1 MSDENIFG
9 NEPPTNGEVVP
20 QPPAV
25 VLPDSAKELVGP
37 GKKYATVEK
46 ALEALVHSQEHIAR
60 IEAENAEARARADS
74 ALSVEQVHETVQEL
88 LKKERET
95 RVSGTVDE
103 AALSGVLDR
112 ALTQREAAR
121 VAKENTSAVV
131 GALSG
136 KFGEKAQEQYEQK
149 AKELGLSVQDLNELA
164 KKSPKAV
171 LAHFGIAEKASSVSR
186 THGSIN
192 TTALSNVKQV
202 PEKPK
207 SPMSGGTHK
216 DVMNMW
222 DYAKAKVQNPQE

>member
-1 MSDENIFG
+1 MTDENLFNPVQTNDG
-9 NEPPTNGEVVP
+9 VEPPQAP
-20 QPPAV
+20 
-25 VLPDSAKELVGP
+25 VLPDNVKDLVGP

-46 ALEALVHSQEHIAR
+46 ALEALVHSQDHIAR
-60 IEAENAEARARADS
+60 IEAENADIRARAEA

-95 RVSGTVDE
+95 RGPVSVDE

-112 ALTQREAAR
+112 ALTQREQQKI
-121 VAKENTSAVV
+121 AKENANAVV

-136 KFGEKAQEQYEQK
+136 KFGEKAQEQYELK
-149 AKELGLSVQDLNELA
+149 AKELGLSVADLNELS

-171 LAHFGIAEKASSVSR
+171 LGYFGISEKAPVVVR

-192 TTALSNVKQV
+192 TTALNNNSPL

-207 SPMSGGTHK
+207 SPMSGGTTK
-216 DVMNMW
+216 DIQAMW
-222 DYAKAKVQNPQE
+222 DYAKKKVIQQE